1 MKRGPL
7 ALVVILSVAVA
18 HADEVRLGGALGERF
33 DLTVRENIL
42 KLDVEKDFFTPFV
55 ERKEKGGFIGL
66 GKLADALVRFA
77 LHTDDQAVRALKDKV
92 VAFILSNQQED
103 GYTGCLRPESRLR
116 ELWDIHEMGFIIQ
129 ALAADGEL
137 FGNRAALDGARR
149 NADGLIAS
157 WASLPKGW
165 EEDTVSSWLRTLGLN
180 YGLVRLQAVTGDRR
194 YGDFV
199 RDVRGFATW
208 NCPVVKGRDRLVKGH
223 AYAYLGACLEQL
235 QLYRLGKDERLLQA
249 SRRALDFML
258 HRNGLLI
265 DGAGGICECWSDD
278 QDGEGHVGE
287 TCMVAYLLMFCHE
300 LQQLGIGDAAEIGDL
315 MERAVYNALFA
326 AQSRDGRRLRYYTPL
341 NGVRQFWQG
350 DLYCCPNNFRRA
362 VARLPEFVFQADE
375 KGVTANLYTACQ
387 TSVKV
392 DGTDVRIREETDYP
406 KSGRI
411 VFAFEPS
418 AAKEFSFTVRLPRWC
433 ERPSVRVN
441 GETVSEP
448 CRPGRQLALTRLWRS
463 GDTVELD
470 LPMAVRAVRGRRRQA
485 GRFAVM
491 RGPVVYALDTRKI
504 SEYKDF
510 SPADVP
516 TLMTMDP
523 SQLHEEN
530 GAVYAFISTNSG
542 ETGFPANLAEG
553 KLPPYFRR
561 VKLEPF
567 ADEDNTL
574 TYFRPPNQDS
584 PAIVDD
590 ELLSGGGQD

>member
-1 MKRGPL
+1 M
-7 ALVVILSVAVA
+7 
-18 HADEVRLGGALGERF
+18 
-33 DLTVRENIL
+33 
-42 KLDVEKDFFTPFV
+42 
-55 ERKEKGGFIGL
+55 
-66 GKLADALVRFA
+66 
-77 LHTDDQAVRALKDKV
+77 Q
-92 VAFILSNQQED
+92 
-103 GYTGCLRPESRLR
+103 
-116 ELWDIHEMGFIIQ
+116 
-129 ALAADGEL
+129 
-137 FGNRAALDGARR
+137 
-149 NADGLIAS
+149 
-157 WASLPKGW
+157 
-165 EEDTVSSWLRTLGLN
+165 
-180 YGLVRLQAVTGDRR
+180 
-194 YGDFV
+194 
-199 RDVRGFATW
+199 
-208 NCPVVKGRDRLVKGH
+208 GH

-249 SRRALDFML
+249 SRRVLDFML
-258 HRNGLLI
+258 RRNGLLV

-341 NGVRQFWQG
+341 NGVRKFWKG

-362 VARLPEFVFQADE
+362 VARLPEFVFQTDE

-392 DGTDVRIREETDYP
+392 GGTDVRIREETDYP

-411 VFAFEPS
+411 LFAFEPS
-418 AAKEFSFTVRLPRWC
+418 AAKEFSFSVRLPRWC
-433 ERPSVRVN
+433 ERPSVHVN
-441 GETVSEP
+441 GAAVSEP
-448 CRPGRQLALTRLWRS
+448 CRPGRQLVLTRLWRS

-470 LPMAVRAVRGRRRQA
+470 FPMTVRAVRGRRRQA

-504 SEYKDF
+504 PEYKD
-510 SPADVP
+510 SNPTDVP
-516 TLMTMDP
+516 TLMTTDP

-530 GAVYAFISTNSG
+530 GAVYAFVSTNSG

-584 PAIVDD
+584 PAIVED